1 VALVPEF
8 QPNVSR
14 RLVSAIRVRLKS
26 RFKKSDKFA
35 TQLKAQGDLIG
46 LISFQIVFGLG
57 LAKV

>member
-1 VALVPEF
+1 MRTFFRGSHPPPSPFLAQL
-8 QPNVSR
+8 
-14 RLVSAIRVRLKS
+14 
-26 RFKKSDKFA
+26 KKSDKVA